1 MAIIK
6 RERAGGVRYE
16 VRVFNKA
23 ASRQVYVGTFTRRKD
38 AVDAEA
44 EAKRR
49 LILGERP
56 VREEIVFSDLARKWL
71 ASRSGVRQSTRD
83 DYRVCLR
90 HALPRLG
97 GLLVS
102 DIGRRDVDELIADLT
117 SKYAPN
123 TVRKTIVVL
132 KMVLR
137 SAVDWEYIDRIPV
150 GESRLSLPKV
160 SRRQFRPLEP
170 EQVRRLIDAAPE
182 YWRPWFV
189 TAVTTGLRRGELF
202 GLTWSDVD
210 LRRGELFVRHQLM
223 GNSLVEPKSDAAHR
237 RIPLPSV
244 TVASL
249 ESHKASCPRMELDLV
264 FPMPSSAVVCPGN
277 WQRRV
282 FVPARIA
289 AGLPALRIHD
299 LRHVYASALIR
310 QGRSIKYVQ
319 TVLGHSD
326 ASVTLNVYG
335 WLYPDEGVFAA
346 HDMDRWLQS

>member
-6 RERAGGVRYE
+6 RSRSGGIRYE

-23 ASRQVYVGTFTRRKD
+23 ANRQVHVGTFSRRKD
-38 AVDAEA
+38 AVEAEA

-56 VREEIVFSDLARKWL
+56 VREEIAFSDLARKWL
-71 ASRSGVRQSTRD
+71 VSRSGVRQSTKD
-83 DYRVCLR
+83 DYRVCLQ
-90 HALPRLG
+90 HVLPRLG

-117 SKYAPN
+117 SRYAPS

-160 SRRQFRPLEP
+160 PRRQFRPLEP
-170 EQVRRLIDAAPE
+170 AEVRQLIDAAPE
-182 YWRPWFV
+182 YWRPWFI

-202 GLTWSDVD
+202 GLTWSDLD
-210 LRRGELFVRHQLM
+210 LRRGELFVRHQLL
-223 GNSLVEPKSDAAHR
+223 GNGLVEPKSDAAHR
-237 RIPLPSV
+237 RIPLPPITV
-244 TVASL
+244 TALSAHRAV
-249 ESHKASCPRMELDLV
+249 CPQTALDLV
-264 FPMPSSAVVCPGN
+264 FPMPSGAVVCPGN

-282 FVPARIA
+282 FVPTRIA

-310 QGRSIKYVQ
+310 QGLSIKYVQ

-326 ASVTLNVYG
+326 ASVTLNIYG
-335 WLYPDEGVFAA
+335 WLYPDEGIRAA
-346 HDMDRWLQS
+346 HDMDRWLAS

>member
-6 RERAGGVRYE
+6 RSRSGGIRYE

-23 ASRQVYVGTFTRRKD
+23 ANRQVHVGTFSRRKD
-38 AVDAEA
+38 AVEAEA

-83 DYRVCLR
+83 DYRVCLQ
-90 HALPRLG
+90 HVLPRLG

-102 DIGRRDVDELIADLT
+102 DIGRRDVDELISELT
-117 SKYAPN
+117 LRYAPN

-160 SRRQFRPLEP
+160 PRRQFRPLEP
-170 EQVRRLIDAAPE
+170 AEVRRLIDAAPE
-182 YWRPWFV
+182 YWRPCFI
-189 TAVTTGLRRGELF
+189 TAVTTGVRRGELF

-210 LRRGELFVRHQLM
+210 LHRGELFIRHQLV
-223 GNSLVEPKSDAAHR
+223 GNCLVEPKSDAAHR

-244 TVASL
+244 TAAAL
-249 ESHKASCPRMELDLV
+249 EVHRAFCPNTDLNLV
-264 FPMPSSAVVCPGN
+264 FPMPSGAVVCPGN

-282 FVPARIA
+282 FVPTRVA
-289 AGLPALRIHD
+289 AGLPSLRIHD

-310 QGRSIKYVQ
+310 QGRSVKFVQ

-335 WLYPDEGVFAA
+335 WLYPDEAESAV
-346 HDMDRWLQS
+346 HDMERWLNL